1 MPLSVETL
9 ATILQALDHCLNAAE
24 PMPSQESV
32 RRAWVDVRALE
43 ILTREDHEPRQ

>member
-1 MPLSVETL
+1 MNLSDETL

-32 RRAWVDVRALE
+32 RAAWVDVRALE
-43 ILTREDHEPRQ
+43 ILTREDREARQ

>member
-1 MPLSVETL
+1 MNLSVKTL

-24 PMPSQESV
+24 PMPDHESV
-32 RRAWVDVRALE
+32 RAAWVDVRALE